1 MEKTVKNPSAG
12 ISKRSSRDRLTERI
26 MQRYPDRRFESEDDF
41 YDALDEYD
49 AFLSGNYERM
59 VGDQNKLC
67 QLMCSN
73 PKVGAFISDVAE
85 GEDALV
91 ACVRY
96 FGRDLL
102 EQSGDEKKMYA
113 VRRANEE
120 FLERTRSYRE
130 LENSMRKN
138 VEQSARHIERFM
150 KRKKMDDT
158 AFDEFLER
166 VFHVCRHVFAG
177 DLNTD
182 VLELLYKGLRYD
194 TDLPC
199 AEHAA
204 EIKGRNERIVLSRR
218 DAAGDSL
225 PAMRHRSVSDDEAKD
240 GYRRVRRR
248 NSIWDM

>member
-1 MEKTVKNPSAG
+1 MSKTDKKSPGGVQSL
-12 ISKRSSRDRLTERI
+12 SSRERLVERI
-26 MQRYPDRRFESEDDF
+26 MQRYPDRRFESDDDF

-49 AFLSGNYERM
+49 SFLCGNYEKM

-91 ACVRY
+91 ACIRY

-102 EQSGDEKKMYA
+102 EQGGDERKMYA
-113 VRRANEE
+113 IRRANEE
-120 FLERTRSYRE
+120 FLERNRCYRE
-130 LENSMRKN
+130 LESSMQKN
-138 VEQSARHIERFM
+138 VERSVRHIKRFM
-150 KRKKMDDT
+150 QSKKMDD
-158 AFDEFLER
+158 AEFEEFLER
-166 VFHVCRHVFAG
+166 IFHVCRHVFAG

-194 TDLPC
+194 SDLPC

-204 EIKGRNERIVLSRR
+204 EIKGRNERIVMSRR
-218 DAAGDSL
+218 EMAGDSL
-225 PAMRHRSVSDDEAKD
+225 PAMKHVSDNGDKG

-248 NSIWDM
+248 SSIWDM